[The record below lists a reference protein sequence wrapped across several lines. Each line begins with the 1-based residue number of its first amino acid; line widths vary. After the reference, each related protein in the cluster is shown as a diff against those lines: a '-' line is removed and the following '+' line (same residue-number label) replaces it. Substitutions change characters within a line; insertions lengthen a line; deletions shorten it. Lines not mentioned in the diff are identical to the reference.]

1 MDRLASFFSWA
12 LATSAMATVLI
23 LLILLARFVL
33 KDKLKPRWSYLLWTL
48 LVLRLILP
56 WTPESS
62 ISVFNMLRFD
72 NNDMSLLGV
81 TPHKTVHPIPS
92 GMSTDQSTTVQPA
105 GAVKEERLEIDSPA
119 NQSAES
125 RLPVIPWLSLVWLT
139 GAVTMLGFMIT
150 SSVRF
155 ALRLKREPAIRG
167 ETVQGLLEQCKSTM
181 RIRRPVGLVKS
192 DRVSTPT
199 LFGVFRPVILMQ
211 ESVMNVLNASQL
223 RHVFLHE
230 LAHIKRND
238 IAMNWLMN
246 VLLAVHWF
254 NPLIWYAYR
263 KMRSDQ
269 EMACDALA
277 LSRMKPEETQEYGL
291 TIIRLLESCSNS
303 VRLAGAAG
311 VSGRNRNIELKR
323 RVAMIAS
330 YKKSSWKFSLPGL
343 AVILLIS
350 GCALTGAKSIDPQQ
364 GTTIT
369 EAGGG
374 KSSAVKPSA
383 LHPDFPV
390 PQDAVLTKGEAGNP
404 NIKKYARYNWKEAD
418 EISSIAEHYLK
429 EIEAAGWIEKKDEQ
443 MGALRVF
450 EKNGTVMWVTTHNGF
465 FTVSELHNEL
475 PAQSNARADEST
487 VDDSALREAAWASL
501 LGHDVK
507 EVKGD
512 WKAAIVEKADMKE
525 LPIVQSG
532 GATPQVDH
540 LYKVT
545 FHTYRDEMLGPIEVF
560 MNGDTNEVVS
570 RNVRK

>member
-1 MDRLASFFSWA
+1 MMDRLASFFSWT
-12 LATSAMATVLI
+12 LATSAMAAVMV
-23 LLILLARFVL
+23 LLILLVRSVL
-33 KDKLKPRWSYLLWTL
+33 KGTLKPRWSYLLWSL

-62 ISVFNMLRFD
+62 FSVFNMLRFD
-72 NNDMSLLGV
+72 NDDVSLLGV
-81 TPHKTVHPIPS
+81 TPHTTMDPISS
-92 GMSTDQSTTVQPA
+92 GMSTDQSTTVQPT
-105 GAVKEERLEIDSPA
+105 GTVMEERHTIDSA
-119 NQSAES
+119 VNQSTES
-125 RLPVIPWLSLVWLT
+125 RLSVIQWLSLVWLT
-139 GAVTMLGFMIT
+139 GAVTLLGFMVT

-155 ALRLKREPAIRG
+155 ALRLKREPAIRT

-181 RIRRPVGLVKS
+181 RIRRPVGLVES
-192 DRVSTPT
+192 DCVSTPT
-199 LFGVFRPVILMQ
+199 LVGVYRPVIILQ
-211 ESVMNVLNASQL
+211 ESVLNALNASQL

-254 NPLIWYAYR
+254 NPLLWYACR
-263 KMRSDQ
+263 TMRSDQ
-269 EMACDALA
+269 EMACDALT
-277 LSRMKPEETQEYGL
+277 LSKLKPDETKEYGL
-291 TIIRLLESCSNS
+291 TIIRLLETCPNP
-303 VRLAGAAG
+303 
-311 VSGRNRNIELKR
+311 VSLTDAVGISGSKQELKR

-330 YKKSSWKFSLPGL
+330 FNKNSWKRSLPGL

-350 GCALTGAKSIDPQQ
+350 GCALTGAKSIEPPQ
-364 GTTIT
+364 GTNT
-369 EAGGG
+369 E
-374 KSSAVKPSA
+374 SSEAESAAMKPSA
-383 LHPDFPV
+383 IYPDFPV
-390 PQDAVLTKGEAGNP
+390 PKGAELTKGEAKNP
-404 NIKKYARYNWKEAD
+404 NIKNYARYNWKEAD

-429 EIEAAGWIEKKDEQ
+429 EIEAAGWIEKSDEQ

-450 EKNGTVMWVTTHNGF
+450 EKNGTVIWVTTHNGF
-465 FTVSELHNEL
+465 FTLSELHNESPVQL
-475 PAQSNARADEST
+475 SAPADEGT

-512 WKAAIVEKADMKE
+512 WKSAVVEKADMKE

-532 GATPQVDH
+532 GAPPQVDH

-545 FHTYRDEMLGPIEVF
+545 FHTYRDEVLGPIQVF

-570 RNVRK
+570 RNVRE